1 MELAN
6 IEKLLEAYFEGNTSV
21 EEEKLLRKYFTSDAV
36 AAPLKVYKPLFKS
49 YAIAQEEVSKRELK
63 ISNTNLP
70 ISKFWKISIAASI
83 AAVGLIS
90 VLMFSSLSLSHEEE
104 AALAAFNESKKAMLL
119 LAENFNNGAEQLA
132 VLNQFTESKN
142 SILK

>member
-6 IEKLLEAYFEGNTSV
+6 MEKLLEAYFEGNTSL
-21 EEEKLLRKYFTSDAV
+21 EEEKLLRKYFTSDVV
-36 AAPLKVYKPLFKS
+36 AAQLKVYKPLFES
-49 YAIAQEEVSKRELK
+49 YEIAQEEVSKRELK

-70 ISKFWKISIAASI
+70 FSKLWRYGIAASI
-83 AAVGLIS
+83 AAVGLIT
-90 VLMFSSLSLSHEEE
+90 VLLFSSLSLSQEEE

-119 LAENFNNGAEQLA
+119 LAENFNNGTEQLA
-132 VLNQFTESKN
+132 LLNQFTESKN